1 MTMKRTLC
9 LLSFFGLLFSWAF
22 QGSNEDLERRIA
34 RLEAMVGVLLNH
46 IGLSPQK
53 ANELVDTELW
63 RQAPA
68 YDLIGEVKALLRAKR
83 KVEAMQLYGERT
95 GSDFKTT
102 QKTIEALEKQL

>member
-1 MTMKRTLC
+1 MQESPEARL
-9 LLSFFGLLFSWAF
+9 
-22 QGSNEDLERRIA
+22 A
-34 RLEAMVGVLLNH
+34 RLEEQFHRLEVKLNYVISAVGIPADRAEQAVN
-46 IGLSPQK
+46 
-53 ANELVDTELW
+53 TELS

>member
-1 MTMKRTLC
+1 MQDSTEARL
-9 LLSFFGLLFSWAF
+9 
-22 QGSNEDLERRIA
+22 A
-34 RLEAMVGVLLNH
+34 RLEQQLLRLETRLNYVISAVG
-46 IGLSPQK
+46 IPADRAEQ
-53 ANELVDTELW
+53 AVDTELR

-102 QKTIEALEKQL
+102 QKAIEALEKQL

>member
-1 MTMKRTLC
+1 MD
-9 LLSFFGLLFSWAF
+9 
-22 QGSNEDLERRIA
+22 SNEDRLAHLEQRMA
-34 RLEAMVGVLLNH
+34 RLEALAGVILNH
-46 IGLSPQK
+46 VGLPAQQ
-53 ANELVDTELW
+53 ANQHVEAELR

-102 QKTIEALEKQL
+102 QKAIEALEKQL

>member
-1 MTMKRTLC
+1 MQDSVEARL
-9 LLSFFGLLFSWAF
+9 
-22 QGSNEDLERRIA
+22 A
-34 RLEAMVGVLLNH
+34 RLEEQLTRLEIKLNYVISAVG
-46 IGLSPQK
+46 IPQER
-53 ANELVDTELW
+53 ANQAVETELR

-102 QKTIEALEKQL
+102 QQAIEALEKQL